1 VLSQRTSKV
10 ATPRSADKPFRIDV
24 KEISIMK
31 KLISVIASTLL
42 ATTAFNIQ
50 QSPQMPQ
57 RRKKLK

>member
-1 VLSQRTSKV
+1 
-10 ATPRSADKPFRIDV
+10 
-24 KEISIMK
+24 MK